1 MFPEEKEK
9 AFAERELYE
18 TFRRPQVEPKR
29 PQVEAKR
36 KRRSVSVERNVEVLV
51 VADQKMVDYYSNED
65 LNNYILTV
73 MNMVGFFLTVMNM
86 VGFFLTR

>member
-1 MFPEEKEK
+1 
-9 AFAERELYE
+9 
-18 TFRRPQVEPKR
+18 
-29 PQVEAKR
+29 
-36 KRRSVSVERNVEVLV
+36 
-51 VADQKMVDYYSNED
+51 MVDYYSNED